1 MGLRAR
7 IGLAVLAAAGA
18 WVISWLVLVLI
29 GDEND
34 ASWVIGIVVASVLV
48 LVGFWVVSGSAGSGV
63 AGSPAAQRAGG
74 ALGTDAGQ
82 EAGTAPDTADSP
94 AAYLSLL
101 GKRGPKTLS
110 WIRPGEHLIGRHPA
124 SCDIQVPDIPKFWKV
139 GKVHARLISD
149 GPTTWVQGLHNNE
162 TFVNDELISR
172 PGRRQLRDFDEISLG
187 GRRGV
192 RGVCV
197 FRFTLRPQQVKVAST
212 APSMDGEATTILMV
226 TADPGKAGWQRLD
239 SELEAIDRAVR
250 GSHLTV
256 EAASATSLSGLQAEI
271 LRQERSILHFA
282 GQAGGGAGVP
292 LTAEDFGTALVTADE
307 LGRFF
312 QASAPLVRCVVMSS
326 CYEPQQGL
334 AVAEHVPCVVGTS
347 PDLQGD
353 AAVAFSR
360 AFYEAL
366 VAERPVVVAFK
377 AARRAA
383 GMYLGHGDLALPVL
397 HVRPGAERT
406 SFAS

>member
-1 MGLRAR
+1 MGLWAR
-7 IGLAVLAAAGA
+7 IGLAVLVVAGA

-29 GDEND
+29 GDQSD

-48 LVGFWVVSGSAGSGV
+48 LVGFWVVSGSAGSG
-63 AGSPAAQRAGG
+63 AGGSSAAQRAGG
-74 ALGTDAGQ
+74 APTAGAGQ
-82 EAGTAPDTADSP
+82 EGATASGSADAP

-124 SCDIQVPDIPKFWKV
+124 SCDIQVPDISKFWKV
-139 GKVHARLISD
+139 GRVHAKLISD
-149 GPTTWVQGLHNNE
+149 GPTTWVQGLHHNG
-162 TFVNDELISR
+162 TFVNGEIVSM
-172 PGRRQLRDFDEISLG
+172 PERRQLRDFDEISLG
-187 GRRGV
+187 GRRGT

-212 APSMDGEATTILMV
+212 APSTDGETTTILMV

-239 SELEAIDRAVR
+239 NELQAIDRAVR
-250 GSHLTV
+250 GSYLTV
-256 EAASATSLSGLQAEI
+256 ETVSVTSLSGLEAAL
-271 LRQERSILHFA
+271 LRQERSIIHFA
-282 GQAGGGAGVP
+282 GQAGGAGVP
-292 LTAEDFGTALVTADE
+292 LTAEDSGTALVTADE

-312 QASAPLVRCVVMSS
+312 QAVAPLVRCVVMSS
-326 CYEPQQGL
+326 CYESQQGL

-347 PDLQGD
+347 PGLQGD

-366 VAERPVVVAFK
+366 AAEWPVGTAFQ
-377 AARRAA
+377 AARHAA
-383 GMYLGHGDLALPVL
+383 GAQPGHGDPALPVL
-397 HVRPGAERT
+397 HVQPGAERT